1 MKMSFTLERIVTSS
15 VLTARKCRHEFITA
29 EHLLFC
35 ALGFRMVTDIFKD
48 AGVNSTLIKK
58 GLKEYLET
66 KIPLI
71 PQQFNIP
78 PRESVLFQSIMSKAV
93 FSCIENKRM
102 VLDVGDVLVSM
113 FDEKQSYCSFYM
125 RNAGLER
132 AKLIEAA
139 TKNNAFLSDEA
150 IVALE
155 FQSSPFARP
164 AQNAQQ
170 TREEAIL
177 NQFCTNMTKIAKE
190 GSYDTVIGRTDEI
203 ERTIQVLS
211 RRTKNNA
218 LHVGDAGVGKTAIT
232 QGLALLIASGKVCDE
247 LKGAEVWSLDLGL
260 LLAGSRFRGD
270 FEERLYGV
278 INALKKKKK
287 AILFIDEIHMIIG
300 AGNSGGGGTDA
311 ANLLKPI
318 LTAGNIRVIGS
329 TTFEEYSKS
338 FEKDRALNR
347 RFQKIA
353 IKEPTRD
360 ETLKIVN
367 GVLDKY
373 EKFHN
378 VRYSKDAVREAVDLS
393 IQYLSDKRLPDKALD
408 IIDEAAAFVKIHSPQ
423 KWSSATL
430 AKDIYTRNKEEV
442 RAENAFAQGS
452 SPTQTL
458 ESPSATSEN
467 TAKVLEASFF
477 KKVPHAGAA
486 AKVQKIDTRA
496 ATTLPV
502 VTTSVVRK
510 VVSKISGVDIES
522 IGINEKKTLMNMEK
536 TLKTELFGQD
546 KAIAIAVSAVKKARI
561 GLKNPDK
568 PDATFLFVGPT
579 GVGKTELSRLIAQKL
594 HIPLLR
600 FDMSEYQEPHTVSR
614 LIGSPAGYIGHEE
627 GGLLTDAVRKNPRAL
642 VLFDEIE
649 KADSDIYNVLLQVMD
664 YGFLTDSQGTLVDF
678 RNTLI
683 VMTSNTGA
691 REIERGKVGFSA
703 TDFDDI
709 SDTLDASGT
718 TQEDATYMEACKK
731 EFSAEFRNRLTAIV
745 PFYQLTKAV
754 VLSIVEK
761 ECEKLKKRFLTQ
773 KVHIAFTPACIQTLA
788 QKGYSRVY
796 GARNIERTVNDEIAT
811 PLVDKVLF
819 GSLCSGG
826 YISADSVNGEIV
838 FNDGS
843 LAAPF
848 SDIDTKFVPDNILE
862 TPLDDGAS
870 EEVLGDLNDQNI
882 TLPDDAQSPHTHSV
896 I

>member
-1 MKMSFTLERIVTSS
+1 MKMSFTLERIVTSA

-35 ALGFRMVTDIFKD
+35 AMGFKMVTDIFKD
-48 AGVNSTLIKK
+48 AGVNSLLIKK
-58 GLKEYLET
+58 SVKTYLET
-66 KIPLI
+66 KIPVI

-78 PRESVLFQSIMSKAV
+78 PRESVFFQAIMSKAV
-93 FSCIENKRM
+93 FCCIENRRA
-102 VLDVGDVLVSM
+102 VLDVGDVLLSM
-113 FDEKQSYCSFYM
+113 FDEAQSYCSFYM
-125 RNAGLER
+125 RNAGLDR
-132 AKLIEAA
+132 AKLVEAA

-150 IVALE
+150 TVALE
-155 FQSSPFARP
+155 FQNAPFARRP
-164 AQNAQQ
+164 QSQS
-170 TREEAIL
+170 REEVIL
-177 NQFCTNMTKIAKE
+177 NQFCTDMTKVAKE
-190 GSYDTVIGRTDEI
+190 GGYDAVIGRTNEI

-232 QGLALLIASGKVCDE
+232 QGLATLIASGKVCDE
-247 LKGAEVWSLDLGL
+247 LKGSEVWSMDLGAV
-260 LLAGSRFRGD
+260 LAGSRFRGD
-270 FEERLYGV
+270 FEERLYGI

-287 AILFIDEIHMIIG
+287 AILFIDEIHTIIG
-300 AGNSGGGGTDA
+300 AGSSGGGGTDA

-318 LTAGNIRVIGS
+318 LTSGNIRVIGS
-329 TTFEEYSKS
+329 TTFEEYAKS

-360 ETLKIVN
+360 EAIKIVL
-367 GVLDKY
+367 GVIDKY

-378 VRYSKDAVREAVDLS
+378 VRYSKDAIREAVDLS
-393 IQYLSDKRLPDKALD
+393 IQYICDKRLPDKAID
-408 IIDEAAAFVKIHSPQ
+408 VIDEAAAFVKIHSSN

-430 AKDIYTRNKEEV
+430 AKDVYTRNKEEV
-442 RAENAFAQGS
+442 RAENTFAQHS
-452 SPTQTL
+452 TSADSQTL
-458 ESPSATSEN
+458 ESPSASPSN
-467 TAKVLEASFF
+467 TAQVLTAALF
-477 KKVPHAGAA
+477 KKVPNSTKA
-486 AKVQKIDTRA
+486 AKVQKLDTKKARSI
-496 ATTLPV
+496 PV
-502 VTTSVVRK
+502 VSTAIVRK
-510 VVSKISGVDIES
+510 VVSKIAGVDIEA
-522 IGINEKKTLMNMEK
+522 IGVNEKKSLMDMEK
-536 TLKTELFGQD
+536 ALKSQLFGQD
-546 KAIAIAVSAVKKARI
+546 KAVSLVVSAVKKARA

-568 PDATFLFVGPT
+568 PDAAFLFVGPT
-579 GVGKTELSRLIAQKL
+579 GVGKTELSRLVAQRL

-649 KADSDIYNVLLQVMD
+649 KADNDIYNVLLQVMD

-691 REIERGKVGFSA
+691 REIERAKVGFSA
-703 TDFDDI
+703 TDFDDM
-709 SDTLDASGT
+709 SDALGVSDT

-745 PFYQLTKAV
+745 PFYQLTKRV

-761 ECEKLKKRFLTQ
+761 ECEKLKKRFLSQ

-796 GARNIERTVNDEIAT
+796 GARNIERTVNDEVAT

-819 GSLCSGG
+819 GNLSAGG
-826 YISADSVNGEIV
+826 YIVADSVTDSIV

-843 LAAPF
+843 LSSPY
-848 SDIDTKFVPDNILE
+848 SGLDTKFVPDNILA
-862 TPLDDGAS
+862 TPLEGAQLG
-870 EEVLGDLNDQNI
+870 EEVLGNISAQNLDI
-882 TLPDDAQSPHTHSV
+882 ENNIEDPSASSL
-896 I
+896 